1 MFNLLDILLR
11 RIVQRGALTFID
23 AGGSSHTYGD
33 GRGPPIIVQVADKRL
48 ERHLVL
54 DPQLALGE
62 GYMDGRLKILQGRI
76 YDFLELLLSNIQY
89 QPEPAWTHSLNTAR
103 YLVRRLVQFNPSGRA
118 QRNVAHHYD
127 INGAIY
133 DLFLDRDRQYSCG
146 YFTQGASLEEAQLAK
161 KRHLAAKLAISPGQR
176 VLDIGSG
183 WGGLGIYLAKVANC
197 DVTGVTLS
205 SEQLKISRE
214 RAQREGLSRA
224 VRFEFKDYRKVEGS
238 FDRVVSV
245 GMFEHVGV
253 NHYATYFRKVRDLL
267 TDEGV
272 AVIHTIGRSEPPT
285 VTNPFIAKY
294 VFPGGYI
301 PALSE
306 VSAAVER
313 SGLIIT
319 DIEVLRLH
327 YAETLR
333 AWRERFIVNWDKAA
347 AILDERFCRM
357 WEFYLAGSE
366 TAFRYQ
372 NLVIFQLQ
380 LAKRITALP
389 ITRDY
394 MHTDEHRFAEHEAI
408 DAQTAHGGRV
418 AYLSASMPLVRTTCS
433 SFRAVPV
440 GRRRPRSHWLTVAVP
455 TLR

>member
-1 MFNLLDILLR
+1 
-11 RIVQRGALTFID
+11 
-23 AGGSSHTYGD
+23 
-33 GRGPPIIVQVADKRL
+33 
-48 ERHLVL
+48 
-54 DPQLALGE
+54 
-62 GYMDGRLKILQGRI
+62 
-76 YDFLELLLSNIQY
+76 
-89 QPEPAWTHSLNTAR
+89 
-103 YLVRRLVQFNPSGRA
+103 
-118 QRNVAHHYD
+118 
-127 INGAIY
+127 
-133 DLFLDRDRQYSCG
+133 
-146 YFTQGASLEEAQLAK
+146 
-161 KRHLAAKLAISPGQR
+161 
-176 VLDIGSG
+176 
-183 WGGLGIYLAKVANC
+183 
-197 DVTGVTLS
+197 VTLS

-214 RAQREGLSRA
+214 RAQREGLARA

-238 FDRVVSV
+238 FDRIVSV

-267 TDEGV
+267 ADDGV

-333 AWRERFIVNWDKAA
+333 AWRERFIANWDKAA
-347 AILDERFCRM
+347 GILDERFCRM

-380 LAKRITALP
+380 LARRITALP

-394 MHTDEHRFAEHEAI
+394 MHTDEHRFAEHEAM
-408 DAQTAHGGRV
+408 AARPRV
-418 AYLSASMPLVRTTCS
+418 A
-433 SFRAVPV
+433 
-440 GRRRPRSHWLTVAVP
+440 GE
-455 TLR
+455 